1 MKTDLLSGFRDYN
14 KKERMIKTDM
24 KTVFDSVFAVI
35 GAFLGFYF
43 GKLDGLLIVL
53 CIFSIIDYLTGI
65 ISAII
70 QKNLSSAIGFKGLMK
85 KMLMFIFV
93 GMANLI
99 DIYLIG
105 SGQVLRSAVIF
116 FYLSNEGLSI
126 TENAVEIGLPIP
138 PVLTKFLKKVNEAS
152 QNKEISIGDTE
163 NANK

>member
-1 MKTDLLSGFRDYN
+1 
-14 KKERMIKTDM
+14 M

>member
-1 MKTDLLSGFRDYN
+1 
-14 KKERMIKTDM
+14 M
-24 KTVFDSVFAVI
+24 KTVFDSIFAVI

>member
-1 MKTDLLSGFRDYN
+1 
-14 KKERMIKTDM
+14 M

-65 ISAII
+65 ISAIM

-85 KMLMFIFV
+85 KKLMFIFV

-138 PVLTKFLKKVNEAS
+138 PVLTKFLNKVNEAS